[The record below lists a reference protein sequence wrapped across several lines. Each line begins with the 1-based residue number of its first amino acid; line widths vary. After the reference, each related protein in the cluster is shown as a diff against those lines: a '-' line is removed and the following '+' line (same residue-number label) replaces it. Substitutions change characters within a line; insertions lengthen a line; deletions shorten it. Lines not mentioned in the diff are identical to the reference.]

1 VIHCALKIRTRAGVL
16 SPNIETDASMD
27 SAPRDYAE
35 IVPHL
40 VRLAAEAG
48 GLILGIAKAGFEVRS
63 KDDASP
69 VTNAD
74 VRAEEM
80 LLEGL
85 ARLLPGVPILA
96 EEQAADG
103 KVPEIGS
110 VYLVIDPLDGTK
122 EYVSGRAEYTV
133 NIGLVEGGRP
143 RLGILNVPA
152 LGRSYWGLVGKGAA
166 RAVHAPG
173 AIPVEDD
180 FAPISTRA
188 PAAPPVALTSRGH
201 NDAETEAFLDRLG
214 AKERQRL
221 GSAYKF
227 ALVAEGSADLYA
239 RFAGTMEWDTAA
251 GEALLTAAGG
261 GVRDPQGQLLGYGK
275 TQTRF
280 LNGPFV
286 AWGRVPQA

>member
-1 VIHCALKIRTRAGVL
+1 
-16 SPNIETDASMD
+16 MD
-27 SAPRDYAE
+27 STLRDHAAL
-35 IVPHL
+35 VPHL
-40 VRLAAEAG
+40 ARLAAEAG
-48 GLILGIAKAGFEVRS
+48 GLILEISKAGFEVRS

-74 VRAEEM
+74 MRAEEM

-85 ARLLPGVPILA
+85 ARLMPGVPVLA
-96 EEQAADG
+96 EEQAAEG
-103 KVPEIGS
+103 KIPEIGEA
-110 VYLVIDPLDGTK
+110 YLVIDPLDGTK

-133 NIGLVEGGRP
+133 NIGLVQKGRP
-143 RLGILNVPA
+143 CLGILNVPA
-152 LGRSYWGLVGKGAA
+152 LGRTYWGLVGKGAA
-166 RAVHAPG
+166 RAMHAPG
-173 AIPVEDD
+173 AVPAGED
-180 FAPISTRA
+180 FAPIATRA
-188 PAAPPVALTSRGH
+188 SATPPVALTSRGH
-201 NDAETEAFLDRLG
+201 NDEKTEAFLDKLG

-261 GVRDPQGQLLGYGK
+261 GVRDPEGQLLGYGK

>member
-1 VIHCALKIRTRAGVL
+1 MV
-16 SPNIETDASMD
+16 SPS
-27 SAPRDYAE
+27 RDYAE
-35 IVPHL
+35 LVPHF

-48 GLILGIAKAGFEVRS
+48 RLILSLSEGALEVRS
-63 KDDASP
+63 KDDTSP

-85 ARLLPGVPILA
+85 ARVLPGVPILA

-103 KVPEIGS
+103 KAPNIDGAF
-110 VYLVIDPLDGTK
+110 LVVDPLDGTK

-133 NIGLVEGGRP
+133 NIGLIEAGRP
-143 RLGILNVPA
+143 SVGILSAPA
-152 LGRSYWGLVGKGAA
+152 LGRTYWGVVGAGAA
-166 RAVHAPG
+166 RAIHPPG
-173 AIPVEDD
+173 FLPVGDNFVRIETRIP
-180 FAPISTRA
+180 PS
-188 PAAPPVALTSRGH
+188 PPVALTSRGH

-227 ALVAEGSADLYA
+227 ALVAEGSADVYA
-239 RFAGTMEWDTAA
+239 RFVGTMEWDTAA

-261 GVRDPQGQLLGYGK
+261 GVRDPKGQLLAYGK
-275 TQTRF
+275 TDTRF